1 MSGRFVQLTIR
12 ALDSL
17 TALLPRRNPSPR
29 HLRTGVR
36 GEEEAYFYLRRQ
48 GYVIIARNYR
58 TPHSRSELDIV
69 AWDGDTLCFIEVKT
83 RTSRSY
89 RPAEMAVDFDKQC
102 DLSRVARAFM
112 RKIAG
117 QPPIRFDVLSVY
129 LEPGLPPDITLFE
142 NAFTMR

>member
-17 TALLPRRNPSPR
+17 AALLPQRNQSPA

-58 TPHSRSELDIV
+58 TPRSRSELDIV

-83 RTSRSY
+83 RTSHSY
-89 RPAEMAVDFDKQC
+89 RPAEMAVDYDKQC

-112 RKIAG
+112 RKISG
-117 QPPIRFDVLSVY
+117 QPSIRFDVLSVY
-129 LEPGLPPDITLFE
+129 LEPGLPPDIVLFK
-142 NAFTMR
+142 NAFSMS